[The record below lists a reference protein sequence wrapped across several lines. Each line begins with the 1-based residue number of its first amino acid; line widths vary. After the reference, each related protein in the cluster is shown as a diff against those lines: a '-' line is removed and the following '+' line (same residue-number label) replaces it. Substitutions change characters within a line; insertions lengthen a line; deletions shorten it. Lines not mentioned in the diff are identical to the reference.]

1 MRKLII
7 ALIIIGLF
15 FLLGITIFV
24 YRPSIKV
31 YSISPARKGFI
42 LGART
47 DNAFLFLFYEHPTEG
62 EAPLSQYDTLYSNEL
77 TIYTLSY
84 TDNTQENLTLHMY
97 RLETIRQGNTT
108 IEVKRDIQN
117 ITITLVLRKYQIIKN
132 IIELP
137 THDELFTVELYTQNG
152 KRIFVFYHETH
163 PLYLPAKKY
172 TLGSLFMDRL
182 AYILSALIL
191 CLVSLGVAKQT
202 IEKRKIVPRLSVG
215 TGLWIMT
222 VAAVLLYITAR
233 MLIYMFGLLNVAWT
247 YIPLAFC
254 SYVFGFSL
262 LKPKTQTVYLMK
274 TLDAPYP
281 TKQLYAIE
289 VAQRDGKMYLADISW
304 KDFLLGKCSEVKIE
318 GTPQWA
324 WKIENTD
331 DIIYIFKEINENENI
346 TIKLEGIHEIDVDKW
361 MSNLK
366 TTEAI
371 AKEKEYFRKRLLEEM
386 ATKETEIDKR
396 VLDFIKKYEEI
407 LLAEGT

>member
-1 MRKLII
+1 MKWKALIII
-7 ALIIIGLF
+7 ALIALIG
-15 FLLGITIFV
+15 IVVIV
-24 YRPSIKV
+24 YRPTIKV
-31 YSISPARKGFI
+31 YSIPEPRKGFI

-47 DNAFLFLFYEHPTEG
+47 DNAFLFLFYEHPSEG
-62 EAPLSQYDTLYSNEL
+62 EAPLQQYDTLYSNEL
-77 TIYTLSY
+77 TIYALAY
-84 TDNTQENLTLHMY
+84 TDTTQENLTFHMY
-97 RLETIRQGNTT
+97 RVEQVKQGNTT

-117 ITITLVLRKYQIIKN
+117 ITVTLVLRKYQIVKN
-132 IIELP
+132 VIELP
-137 THDELFTVELYTQNG
+137 THSEKFTVEIYSSDNNM
-152 KRIFVFYHETH
+152 IFKFYHETH
-163 PLYLPAKKY
+163 PLFLPAKKY

-182 AYILSALIL
+182 AYILSALII
-191 CLVSLGVAKQT
+191 CLASLGAAKQT
-202 IEKRKIVPRLSVG
+202 VEKRKIVPRLSVG
-215 TGLWIMT
+215 AGLWIMT

-247 YIPLAFC
+247 YIPIAFC

-274 TLDAPYP
+274 TLDAAYP
-281 TKQLYAIE
+281 TKKLYAIE
-289 VAQRDGKMYLADISW
+289 VVQRDGKMYLADISW